1 MAQIID
7 GKALSQKIRQQVKDG
22 VAKLKSDSGIVPGLA
37 TVLVGDDPASH
48 VYVKNKNRA
57 CAEVGMVSRHIPL
70 TAATSEQ
77 ALLDLVTKLNH
88 DPAIHGILVQLPLP
102 SSINE
107 DKILEALDPKKD
119 VDGFHPINVGNLCVG
134 KPALKPCTPS
144 GIMKMFEEIKY
155 DLQGKHAVVI
165 GRSNIV
171 GKPVALMLL
180 EKHATVTLCHSRTQ
194 NIGKIVGQADVV
206 VAAVGRAGFVKG
218 DWIREGA
225 VVIDVGINRVGD
237 GKLVGDVDF
246 AAASKRAAW
255 ITPVPGGVGPM
266 TIAMLLWNT
275 LFAAC
280 KH

>member
-7 GKALSQKIRQQVKDG
+7 GKVLSQKIRQQVKEG
-22 VAKLKSDSGIVPGLA
+22 VAKLQSDSGIVPGLA

-48 VYVKNKNRA
+48 VYVKNKNSA

-77 ALLDLVTKLNH
+77 ELLDLVTKLNH

-107 DKILEALDPKKD
+107 DRVLEALDPKKD

-180 EKHATVTLCHSRTQ
+180 EKHATVTICHSRTQ
-194 NIGKIVGQADVV
+194 NISKLVGQADVV